1 MLLKMKRRWILFLVL
16 ALVAFSGCTDTDTAP
31 TADTPVIK
39 PTPVPIATQAF
50 PVREP
55 STVYVEIKG
64 TTFIPLELNITNGT
78 TVRWTNLDSVRYVL
92 DVSGSQ
98 SPPLN
103 KRDTWNFTFNKT
115 GTYEYNS
122 SSHPSMK
129 HGRIVVE

>member
-1 MLLKMKRRWILFLVL
+1 MTKQWILFMIL
-16 ALVAFSGCTDTDTAP
+16 AVALSGCTDTNTAP
-31 TADTPVIK
+31 VADTPVIE

-50 PVREP
+50 PVQEP
-55 STVYVEIKG
+55 TTVYVEIKG
-64 TTFIPLELNITNGT
+64 STFIPLELNITNGT

-92 DVSGSQ
+92 NVRGSQ

-129 HGRIVVE
+129 HGWIVVE